1 MEVTKWLKPLVS
13 VSLIRDRAS
22 VQAVTQVFI
31 EQASKYFP
39 QEPS

>member
-1 MEVTKWLKPLVS
+1 MEVTKPLVG
-13 VSLIRDRAS
+13 VSPICDRAS
-22 VQAVTQVFI
+22 VQAVTRVFI